1 MYGKIS
7 AMIPQYPEFKSIDP
21 EDLKLTAKN
30 NPKICE
36 FAPAN
41 FLIWKDFDNP
51 VLTIINNNLCILVSP
66 PNEPRYFLEPFGS
79 NKLLE
84 TVETCLK
91 HCGIISRATESF
103 AAKIPVE
110 KYRIKCLRNHFDYI
124 YETKTLADL
133 KGRRFD
139 GKRNHIRNFKQRHPD
154 YEYILLGPELKNAC
168 LDLFEEWFL
177 ARKESR
183 HFPKLAYTSQKQAL
197 ENAFANY
204 RFLNI
209 QGGALIIND
218 KVKGFIMA
226 SRLNRD
232 TASVHFQYG
241 HPALRGIFQT
251 LLYEA
256 CNKTFSNFK
265 YLNLEQDLGIPGLR
279 KAKLSYY
286 PLKLE
291 KKFEI
296 SPRQSNPKQP
306 AKA

>member
-1 MYGKIS
+1 
-7 AMIPQYPEFKSIDP
+7 MIPQYPAFKVFDLD
-21 EDLKLTAKN
+21 DLKEIAKYLKEN
-30 NPKICE
+30 HPTICE
-36 FAPAN
+36 FSLAN

-51 VLTIINNNLCILVSP
+51 TLTIINNNLCILITP
-66 PNEPRYFLEPFGS
+66 QNEPPFFLEPFGN

-84 TVETCLK
+84 TIETCLN
-91 HCGIISRATESF
+91 HCGKISRATESF
-103 AAKIPVE
+103 AAKIPAT
-110 KYRIKCLRNHFDYI
+110 KFNIKCLRTQFDYI

-139 GKRNHIRNFKQRHPD
+139 GKRNHIKNFKRRHPD
-154 YEYILLGPELKNAC
+154 YEYIPLGPDLKDAC
-168 LDLFEEWFL
+168 LNLFEEWFS

-197 ENAFANY
+197 EEVFANY

-209 QGGALIIND
+209 SGGALIIENE
-218 KVKGFIMA
+218 VKGFIMA

-256 CNKTFSNFK
+256 SNKTFSNFK

-296 SPRQSNPKQP
+296 SLLQPNQEQPKP
-306 AKA
+306 A